1 MNSGTTTSRTF
12 RTACATVLA
21 TALLVAVAPVASANG
36 GPAAAAEPANAAEVV
51 NVDGGG
57 AYLDLAS
64 AGYTYE
70 EAVEAFKDS
79 DVVTVVRGD
88 LPRENGEAPSRV
100 ARGVSLGWYVYV
112 KLSKSQAKAVNA
124 GSAATAAGLIG
135 VITGGIGAAVAAGVY
150 AYMVSLGNE
159 GIDRCKNGV
168 EMKFTY
174 TGKSAGVKCY

>member
-1 MNSGTTTSRTF
+1 MNSGATNRTF
-12 RTACATVLA
+12 RTACATVLT
-21 TALLVAVAPVASANG
+21 TALL
-36 GPAAAAEPANAAEVV
+36 AAAAPAASAAGGSFAAQPANAAKVV
-51 NVDGGG
+51 TADGGG

-70 EAVEAFKDS
+70 EALEAFKDS

-88 LPRENGEAPSRV
+88 LRREGGEAPSRV

-135 VITGGIGAAVAAGVY
+135 VVTGGIGAAVAAGVY

-174 TGKSAGVKCY
+174 TGKAAGVKCY